1 MLTTSRRMPSA
12 GLSLKEPR
20 AIVDELSPVTMFE
33 RVPPIVGEAG
43 RRPVAVGGSADSAPE
58 APDSLLTWHF
68 HGPPLPE
75 TLLPRWAC

>member
-20 AIVDELSPVTMFE
+20 AIVDEPSPVTMFE
-33 RVPPIVGEAG
+33 RVPPIVGKL
-43 RRPVAVGGSADSAPE
+43 AVVLSRWAARLTRPE